1 MKILFLSR
9 AFPPILGGIENQNF
23 ALSVWLGKKAS
34 AKTIANRHGKS
45 ALPVFLPMVLLRLL
59 FTPNQFDLL
68 LLGDGVLA
76 PIGAIIK
83 FCYPRKTVVSVVHG
97 LDLTFG
103 TQSSFLGTLYRTIN
117 LPALQKLDGLIAV
130 SEETKRLALS
140 LGMESSRVFVIPNGI
155 EPESIK
161 TEPNPERLASLLG
174 IDLTGKKVIVRIGRF
189 VRHKGVAWFLQNVVP
204 LLSNDIVFV
213 AAGGVPQNAIPGD
226 SNTFPECQQLV
237 QELHLENRV
246 RLLKNIPWS
255 DIQVLLNTSDIAV
268 APNIPVAGSF
278 EGFGIA
284 ALEAGACGLPIVAA
298 KLEGLQE
305 AIQDE
310 KNGFLVPPADAE
322 AFTKKIEWLLAD
334 ESRRRTIGIH
344 AAAFVAETYHWNIL
358 SERYLDLLADFRKS
372 TLDTH

>member
-1 MKILFLSR
+1 
-9 AFPPILGGIENQNF
+9 
-23 ALSVWLGKKAS
+23 
-34 AKTIANRHGKS
+34 
-45 ALPVFLPMVLLRLL
+45 
-59 FTPNQFDLL
+59 
-68 LLGDGVLA
+68 
-76 PIGAIIK
+76 
-83 FCYPRKTVVSVVHG
+83 
-97 LDLTFG
+97 
-103 TQSSFLGTLYRTIN
+103 
-117 LPALQKLDGLIAV
+117 
-130 SEETKRLALS
+130 
-140 LGMESSRVFVIPNGI
+140 
-155 EPESIK
+155 
-161 TEPNPERLASLLG
+161 
-174 IDLTGKKVIVRIGRF
+174 VRIGRF

-226 SNTFPECQQLV
+226 SNIFPECQKIV
-237 QELHLENRV
+237 QELHLEGRV

-284 ALEAGACGLPIVAA
+284 ALEAGACELPIVAA

-310 KNGFLVPPADAE
+310 KNGFLVPPENAE

-334 ESRRRTIGIH
+334 ESRRQTIGIH
-344 AAAFVAETYHWNIL
+344 AAAFVTETYHWNIL